1 MCILEGSLWL
11 LSGKQNRK
19 GTHGATV
26 AISMSYD
33 GSPDQGVSG
42 TDGESRKIQDISGEF
57 GRECEKCGKHFFF
70 FFGEVEEAQFSL
82 GCVVFEHTS
91 KWKCPAC
98 SCMDAT
104 GVGGGGL

>member
-1 MCILEGSLWL
+1 MAAQIKESVEQMGKAGRFKIYLENLEESVK
-11 LSGKQNRK
+11 S
-19 GTHGATV
+19 V
-26 AISMSYD
+26 ANIFS
-33 GSPDQGVSG
+33 
-42 TDGESRKIQDISGEF
+42 
-57 GRECEKCGKHFFF
+57 F